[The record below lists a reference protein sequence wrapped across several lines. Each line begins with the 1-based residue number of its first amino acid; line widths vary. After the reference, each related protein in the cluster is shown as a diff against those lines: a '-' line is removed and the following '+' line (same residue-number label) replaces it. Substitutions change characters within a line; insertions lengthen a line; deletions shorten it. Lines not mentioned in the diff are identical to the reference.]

1 MSQNKPKDWKMSDR
15 ERKESK
21 RINLLFNANHSKAK
35 HSEMVRRELKT
46 LKKGGVDR
54 MAEAFAVADSKA
66 IQLHELLVRLVAMTN
81 DPSKRHLQAR
91 IIGFDRQMREG
102 AFEDLSFIQEAFLM
116 GAEVGADADLRK
128 VVEQTSPE
136 AQREN
141 ARKGNNL
148 AIRERQKQKAD
159 RRKENA
165 SADRKWAAT
174 DMMFE
179 LVDEAAPDKR
189 MKQIPASDHVWKKLF
204 SHLKDLKIKPGT
216 IRRWYAEEKRRRLKR
231 ARRKTT

>member
-136 AQREN
+136 AQRKN
-141 ARKGNNL
+141 AESGF
-148 AIRERQKQKAD
+148 D
-159 RRKENA
+159 
-165 SADRKWAAT
+165 SAMK
-174 DMMFE
+174 
-179 LVDEAAPDKR
+179 KR
-189 MKQIPASDHVWKKLF
+189 DHK
-204 SHLKDLKIKPGT
+204 
-216 IRRWYAEEKRRRLKR
+216 
-231 ARRKTT
+231 RRKTPGAEAQYPKETIQKAVAKIKRRVKDSKGKLTMTQAAKDVRESMMLFKVEAEYLRRECYERKGAKHTAGNKIAHR